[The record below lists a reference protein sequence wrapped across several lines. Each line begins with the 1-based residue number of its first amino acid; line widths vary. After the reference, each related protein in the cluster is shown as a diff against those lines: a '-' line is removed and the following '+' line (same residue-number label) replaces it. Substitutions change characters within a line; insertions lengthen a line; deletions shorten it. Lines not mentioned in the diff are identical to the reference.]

1 MQQPQASSMTAA
13 ARRRQLQGS
22 VLAGKMVLVRKAL
35 DTNLNSGDVVCQ
47 LVSSTVGD
55 PDNGNRGMLGQEAC
69 VHINS
74 ELHPTPY
81 EASTFSFEFI
91 WDMKKQGVPGAV
103 IVKNY
108 CDEEFFVNT
117 ITLDIVPGYGTI
129 VFTAESWVY
138 PDEIYDHLPRVFFS
152 NQPYLP
158 NQMPAPLVP
167 YREEELRNL
176 RGDDNPGPYKD
187 HDRVYRYD
195 VYNDLGEPDS
205 GNPRPVL
212 GGSDEHPYP
221 RRCRTGRRRT
231 NTDPDSESRNVGF
244 PLTNHFYVP
253 RDEVFNDR
261 KKAYFDTNNLK
272 LYIMQKYATFL
283 LHADQQ
289 TPFEFDSFADVLSLY
304 DEGSI
309 NLPGWLNT
317 FLQPLLGIIPFKL
330 LQQVLTPDSE
340 FILKFPMPAVIRED
354 KTAWQTDEEFAREML
369 AGTNPVVI
377 RRLGE
382 TEFPPKSKLDT
393 SKYHNQNSRITAA
406 HVEKCL
412 EVEGLTVEQVLADGR
427 LFILDHHDHFM
438 PYLLDANHQPDTFV
452 YATRTLL
459 FHRNDGTLQPAA
471 IELSLPRFEAGSTLI
486 SSVGEVYTPA
496 SDGVEGHIWQLAKA
510 YVTVNDYSWHQLVSH
525 WLNTHAVMEPFAIA
539 THRQLSV
546 AHPIHKLLHP
556 HYRDNL
562 FINALGRQSLINAG
576 GSSENTVFLGKY
588 GLSMTSEVYRNWNF
602 TEQALPEDFIKRGV
616 AKRRSN
622 GELELLIKDYP
633 YAVDGLAIWSAIETW
648 VRDYCAIYYAD
659 DAAVQGDAE
668 LQSWWKDV
676 REEGHGDLKDHK
688 WWPEMKTV
696 AELVQSC
703 ATIIWI
709 ASALHAAVN
718 FGQYMYAGYVPNR
731 PSVSRRP
738 MPKPGTDLYRE
749 LELHPEK
756 EFLLTITK
764 QDLSIAGIAL
774 VELLSSHSDDEV
786 YLGQRDSP
794 NWTSDLDAMNAFD
807 RFRERLLEV
816 EKNIV
821 AKNDKGSG
829 FKNRTGPV
837 NIPYNLLFPYA
848 SGDAEANT
856 GVTGKGIPNSASI

>member
-602 TEQALPEDFIKRGV
+602 TEQALPEDLIKRGV

>member
-1 MQQPQASSMTAA
+1 
-13 ARRRQLQGS
+13 
-22 VLAGKMVLVRKAL
+22 
-35 DTNLNSGDVVCQ
+35 
-47 LVSSTVGD
+47 
-55 PDNGNRGMLGQEAC
+55 MLGQEAC

-486 SSVGEVYTPA
+486 SSVGE
-496 SDGVEGHIWQLAKA
+496 
-510 YVTVNDYSWHQLVSH
+510 LVSH

-602 TEQALPEDFIKRGV
+602 TEQALPEDLIKRGV

>member
-1 MQQPQASSMTAA
+1 
-13 ARRRQLQGS
+13 
-22 VLAGKMVLVRKAL
+22 
-35 DTNLNSGDVVCQ
+35 
-47 LVSSTVGD
+47 
-55 PDNGNRGMLGQEAC
+55 
-69 VHINS
+69 
-74 ELHPTPY
+74 
-81 EASTFSFEFI
+81 
-91 WDMKKQGVPGAV
+91 
-103 IVKNY
+103 
-108 CDEEFFVNT
+108 
-117 ITLDIVPGYGTI
+117 
-129 VFTAESWVY
+129 
-138 PDEIYDHLPRVFFS
+138 
-152 NQPYLP
+152 
-158 NQMPAPLVP
+158 
-167 YREEELRNL
+167 
-176 RGDDNPGPYKD
+176 
-187 HDRVYRYD
+187 
-195 VYNDLGEPDS
+195 
-205 GNPRPVL
+205 
-212 GGSDEHPYP
+212 
-221 RRCRTGRRRT
+221 
-231 NTDPDSESRNVGF
+231 
-244 PLTNHFYVP
+244 
-253 RDEVFNDR
+253 
-261 KKAYFDTNNLK
+261 
-272 LYIMQKYATFL
+272 
-283 LHADQQ
+283 
-289 TPFEFDSFADVLSLY
+289 
-304 DEGSI
+304 
-309 NLPGWLNT
+309 
-317 FLQPLLGIIPFKL
+317 
-330 LQQVLTPDSE
+330 
-340 FILKFPMPAVIRED
+340 
-354 KTAWQTDEEFAREML
+354 
-369 AGTNPVVI
+369 
-377 RRLGE
+377 
-382 TEFPPKSKLDT
+382 
-393 SKYHNQNSRITAA
+393 
-406 HVEKCL
+406 
-412 EVEGLTVEQVLADGR
+412 
-427 LFILDHHDHFM
+427 
-438 PYLLDANHQPDTFV
+438 
-452 YATRTLL
+452 
-459 FHRNDGTLQPAA
+459 
-471 IELSLPRFEAGSTLI
+471 
-486 SSVGEVYTPA
+486 
-496 SDGVEGHIWQLAKA
+496 
-510 YVTVNDYSWHQLVSH
+510 
-525 WLNTHAVMEPFAIA
+525 MEPFAIA

-602 TEQALPEDFIKRGV
+602 TEQALPEDLIKRGV

-709 ASALHAAVN
+709 TSALHAAVN

-856 GVTGKGIPNSASI
+856 RVTGKGIPNSASI

>member
-35 DTNLNSGDVVCQ
+35 DTNLNSGDDVCQ

-108 CDEEFFVNT
+108 CDEFFVNT

-138 PDEIYDHLPRVFFS
+138 PDEIYDHLTRVFFS

-304 DEGSI
+304 DEDSI

-412 EVEGLTVEQVLADGR
+412 EVEGLTVEQALADGR

-459 FHRNDGTLQPAA
+459 FHPQRWHSPACSNRAQPT
-471 IELSLPRFEAGSTLI
+471 SL
-486 SSVGEVYTPA
+486 
-496 SDGVEGHIWQLAKA
+496 
-510 YVTVNDYSWHQLVSH
+510 
-525 WLNTHAVMEPFAIA
+525 
-539 THRQLSV
+539 
-546 AHPIHKLLHP
+546 
-556 HYRDNL
+556 
-562 FINALGRQSLINAG
+562 
-576 GSSENTVFLGKY
+576 
-588 GLSMTSEVYRNWNF
+588 
-602 TEQALPEDFIKRGV
+602 
-616 AKRRSN
+616 
-622 GELELLIKDYP
+622 
-633 YAVDGLAIWSAIETW
+633 
-648 VRDYCAIYYAD
+648 
-659 DAAVQGDAE
+659 
-668 LQSWWKDV
+668 
-676 REEGHGDLKDHK
+676 
-688 WWPEMKTV
+688 
-696 AELVQSC
+696 
-703 ATIIWI
+703 
-709 ASALHAAVN
+709 
-718 FGQYMYAGYVPNR
+718 
-731 PSVSRRP
+731 
-738 MPKPGTDLYRE
+738 
-749 LELHPEK
+749 
-756 EFLLTITK
+756 
-764 QDLSIAGIAL
+764 
-774 VELLSSHSDDEV
+774 
-786 YLGQRDSP
+786 
-794 NWTSDLDAMNAFD
+794 
-807 RFRERLLEV
+807 
-816 EKNIV
+816 
-821 AKNDKGSG
+821 
-829 FKNRTGPV
+829 
-837 NIPYNLLFPYA
+837 
-848 SGDAEANT
+848 
-856 GVTGKGIPNSASI
+856 